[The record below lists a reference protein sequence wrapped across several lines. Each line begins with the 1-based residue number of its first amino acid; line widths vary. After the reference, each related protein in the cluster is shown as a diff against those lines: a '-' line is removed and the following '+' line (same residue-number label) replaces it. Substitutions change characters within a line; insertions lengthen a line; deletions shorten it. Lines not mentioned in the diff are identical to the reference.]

1 MSQPPGLLRREPRLK
16 GKQDA
21 CEPPSAPADPRARP
35 ASSPPSAR
43 GPWRRERGA
52 ARGACAVVLPA
63 PPSAHRRV
71 RGQSAG
77 WRQRR
82 AGSARPP
89 PLSAYRLPADP
100 HLGLQRPGICKFP
113 ALTVIMDSV
122 FLTEDKA
129 NSLLK
134 RYPRANTFLEELKQ
148 GDIEH
153 ECREEICSYEE
164 AREAFENEEKTK
176 EFWKLYKNG
185 LQGESNT
192 GHSWYSFYLAFPL
205 IIGLFVILIV
215 VFVIW
220 RCLFKKKMRR
230 QLVYVHR
237 GAHEAM
243 GDGAV
248 ADGRGPLPP
257 PLSIVHSPQ
266 EEMYEVSGLSPG
278 GLSYADGRS
287 DSISTRLSNC
297 DPPPSYEEAT
307 GEISMRSET
316 EQHLDPPPQYE
327 DIVNSASASAVAL
340 SPVVTSTK

>member
-1 MSQPPGLLRREPRLK
+1 MGPLRGVRVE
-16 GKQDA
+16 
-21 CEPPSAPADPRARP
+21 SAPLPSSPRRP
-35 ASSPPSAR
+35 PAASSRSIT
-43 GPWRRERGA
+43 GPIIENKYLSDLLLALTWLIETA
-52 ARGACAVVLPA
+52 
-63 PPSAHRRV
+63 
-71 RGQSAG
+71 GQPENKIPVFANKKKLIQVDCNWQTQQDIS
-77 WRQRR
+77 
-82 AGSARPP
+82 SFV
-89 PLSAYRLPADP
+89 YRLD
-100 HLGLQRPGICKFP
+100 ICKFP
-113 ALTVIMDSV
+113 ALTAVTMDSV

-129 NSLLK
+129 NSVLK
-134 RYPRANTFLEELKQ
+134 RYPRANTFLEEIKQ

-176 EFWKLYKNG
+176 EFWKVYKNG

-215 VFVIW
+215 IFVIW

-230 QLVYVHR
+230 QSVYVHR
-237 GAHEAM
+237 GAHGAL
-243 GDGAV
+243 GDG

-278 GLSYADGRS
+278 GLSYSDARS

-307 GEISMRSET
+307 GEISVRRSET

-327 DIVNSASASAVAL
+327 DIVNSSSASAIAL
-340 SPVVTSTK
+340 TPIVTSTK

>member
-1 MSQPPGLLRREPRLK
+1 S
-16 GKQDA
+16 
-21 CEPPSAPADPRARP
+21 
-35 ASSPPSAR
+35 
-43 GPWRRERGA
+43 
-52 ARGACAVVLPA
+52 
-63 PPSAHRRV
+63 H
-71 RGQSAG
+71 
-77 WRQRR
+77 
-82 AGSARPP
+82 
-89 PLSAYRLPADP
+89 
-100 HLGLQRPGICKFP
+100 
-113 ALTVIMDSV
+113 SV

-129 NSLLK
+129 NSVLK
-134 RYPRANTFLEELKQ
+134 RYPRANKFLEELKQ

-153 ECREEICSYEE
+153 ECREEICTYEE

-176 EFWKLYKNG
+176 EFWKVYKNG

-215 VFVIW
+215 IFVIW

-230 QLVYVHR
+230 QSVYVHR

-248 ADGRGPLPP
+248 SDGRGSLPQ

-278 GLSYADGRS
+278 GLSYTDARS

-327 DIVNSASASAVAL
+327 DIVNSSSASAIAL
-340 SPVVTSTK
+340 SPVTTSTK

>member
-1 MSQPPGLLRREPRLK
+1 M
-16 GKQDA
+16 
-21 CEPPSAPADPRARP
+21 
-35 ASSPPSAR
+35 
-43 GPWRRERGA
+43 RGA
-52 ARGACAVVLPA
+52 AACSSTGPAAGSSGAVQRGGG
-63 PPSAHRRV
+63 S
-71 RGQSAG
+71 RG
-77 WRQRR
+77 

-89 PLSAYRLPADP
+89 PPPSHRVPADP
-100 HLGLQRPGICKFP
+100 RLGRQRLDTCKFP
-113 ALTVIMDSV
+113 ALTVIIMDSV

-129 NSLLK
+129 NSVLK

-176 EFWKLYKNG
+176 EFWKVYKNG

-215 VFVIW
+215 IFVIW

-230 QLVYVHR
+230 QSVYAHR

-278 GLSYADGRS
+278 GLSYTDGQS

-307 GEISMRSET
+307 GESSMRRSET

-327 DIVNSASASAVAL
+327 DIVNSSSASAIEL
-340 SPVVTSTK
+340 TPVVTSAK

>member
-1 MSQPPGLLRREPRLK
+1 
-16 GKQDA
+16 
-21 CEPPSAPADPRARP
+21 
-35 ASSPPSAR
+35 
-43 GPWRRERGA
+43 
-52 ARGACAVVLPA
+52 
-63 PPSAHRRV
+63 
-71 RGQSAG
+71 
-77 WRQRR
+77 
-82 AGSARPP
+82 
-89 PLSAYRLPADP
+89 
-100 HLGLQRPGICKFP
+100 
-113 ALTVIMDSV
+113 V

-129 NSLLK
+129 NSVLK
-134 RYPRANTFLEELKQ
+134 RYPRANTFLEEIKQ

-176 EFWKLYKNG
+176 EFWKVYKNG

-220 RCLFKKKMRR
+220 RCLFRKKARR
-230 QLVYVHR
+230 QSVYAHR
-237 GAHEAM
+237 AAPGAP
-243 GDGAV
+243 GDG
-248 ADGRGPLPP
+248 ADGRGPLP

-266 EEMYEVSGLSPG
+266 EEMDEVSGLSPG
-278 GLSYADGRS
+278 GLSYSDARS

-307 GEISMRSET
+307 GEISVRRSET

-327 DIVNSASASAVAL
+327 DIVNSGSASAIAL
-340 SPVVTSTK
+340 TPIVTSTK

>member
-1 MSQPPGLLRREPRLK
+1 
-16 GKQDA
+16 
-21 CEPPSAPADPRARP
+21 
-35 ASSPPSAR
+35 
-43 GPWRRERGA
+43 
-52 ARGACAVVLPA
+52 
-63 PPSAHRRV
+63 
-71 RGQSAG
+71 
-77 WRQRR
+77 
-82 AGSARPP
+82 
-89 PLSAYRLPADP
+89 
-100 HLGLQRPGICKFP
+100 
-113 ALTVIMDSV
+113 SV

-129 NSLLK
+129 NSVLK
-134 RYPRANTFLEELKQ
+134 RYPRANTFLEEIKQ

-176 EFWKLYKNG
+176 EFWKVYKNG

-230 QLVYVHR
+230 QSVYAAHR
-237 GAHEAM
+237 GAPAAL
-243 GDGAV
+243 GDG
-248 ADGRGPLPP
+248 ADGRGPRPP

-266 EEMYEVSGLSPG
+266 EEMFEVTGLSPG
-278 GLSYADGRS
+278 GLSYSDARS

-307 GEISMRSET
+307 GEISVRRVET

-327 DIVNSASASAVAL
+327 DIVNSSSAGAIAL
-340 SPVVTSTK
+340 TPIVTCTK

>member
-1 MSQPPGLLRREPRLK
+1 MADISGVKAASLLQSCLRKQMELNFDK
-16 GKQDA
+16 GS
-21 CEPPSAPADPRARP
+21 C
-35 ASSPPSAR
+35 
-43 GPWRRERGA
+43 
-52 ARGACAVVLPA
+52 
-63 PPSAHRRV
+63 
-71 RGQSAG
+71 
-77 WRQRR
+77 
-82 AGSARPP
+82 
-89 PLSAYRLPADP
+89 
-100 HLGLQRPGICKFP
+100 
-113 ALTVIMDSV
+113 SV
-122 FLTEDKA
+122 FIAENKA
-129 NSLLK
+129 NSVLK
-134 RYPRANTFLEELKQ
+134 RYPRANKFLEELKQ

-153 ECREEICSYEE
+153 ECREEICTYEE

-176 EFWKLYKNG
+176 EFWKVYKNG

-215 VFVIW
+215 IFVIW
-220 RCLFKKKMRR
+220 RCLFKKKTRR
-230 QLVYVHR
+230 QSVYVRR

-248 ADGRGPLPP
+248 SDGRDSLPQ

-278 GLSYADGRS
+278 GLSYTDAQS

-307 GEISMRSET
+307 GEISMRRSET

-327 DIVNSASASAVAL
+327 DIVNSSSATAIAL
-340 SPVVTSTK
+340 SPVITSTK

>member
-1 MSQPPGLLRREPRLK
+1 MRG
-16 GKQDA
+16 GVA
-21 CEPPSAPADPRARP
+21 CPAENAPESSGPANGSAAAERGRQHSATSAARTPADPRF
-35 ASSPPSAR
+35 
-43 GPWRRERGA
+43 
-52 ARGACAVVLPA
+52 
-63 PPSAHRRV
+63 
-71 RGQSAG
+71 GQ
-77 WRQRR
+77 QR
-82 AGSARPP
+82 
-89 PLSAYRLPADP
+89 LD
-100 HLGLQRPGICKFP
+100 ICKFP
-113 ALTVIMDSV
+113 ASTVVIMDSV
-122 FLTEDKA
+122 FLTEDQA
-129 NSLLK
+129 NSVLK

-176 EFWKLYKNG
+176 EFWKVYKNG

-192 GHSWYSFYLAFPL
+192 GHTWYSFYLAFPL

-215 VFVIW
+215 IFVIW

-230 QLVYVHR
+230 QSVYAHR
-237 GAHEAM
+237 GTHEAM

-266 EEMYEVSGLSPG
+266 EEMYEVSGFSPG
-278 GLSYADGRS
+278 ALSYTDGQS

-307 GEISMRSET
+307 GEISMRRNET

-327 DIVNSASASAVAL
+327 DIVNSSSAGAIAL
-340 SPVVTSTK
+340 SPIVTSTK

>member
-1 MSQPPGLLRREPRLK
+1 
-16 GKQDA
+16 
-21 CEPPSAPADPRARP
+21 
-35 ASSPPSAR
+35 
-43 GPWRRERGA
+43 
-52 ARGACAVVLPA
+52 
-63 PPSAHRRV
+63 
-71 RGQSAG
+71 
-77 WRQRR
+77 
-82 AGSARPP
+82 
-89 PLSAYRLPADP
+89 
-100 HLGLQRPGICKFP
+100 
-113 ALTVIMDSV
+113 SV

-129 NSLLK
+129 NSVLK
-134 RYPRANTFLEELKQ
+134 RYPRANTFLEEIKQ

-176 EFWKLYKNG
+176 EFWKVYKNG

-215 VFVIW
+215 IFVIW

-230 QLVYVHR
+230 QSVYVHR
-237 GAHEAM
+237 GAP
-243 GDGAV
+243 GDGA
-248 ADGRGPLPP
+248 AGRGPLPP

-278 GLSYADGRS
+278 GLSYSDAQS

-307 GEISMRSET
+307 GEISVRSEN

-327 DIVNSASASAVAL
+327 DIVNSSSANAIAL
-340 SPVVTSTK
+340 TPIVTSTK

>member
-1 MSQPPGLLRREPRLK
+1 
-16 GKQDA
+16 
-21 CEPPSAPADPRARP
+21 
-35 ASSPPSAR
+35 
-43 GPWRRERGA
+43 
-52 ARGACAVVLPA
+52 
-63 PPSAHRRV
+63 
-71 RGQSAG
+71 
-77 WRQRR
+77 
-82 AGSARPP
+82 
-89 PLSAYRLPADP
+89 
-100 HLGLQRPGICKFP
+100 
-113 ALTVIMDSV
+113 MDSV

-129 NSLLK
+129 NSVLK
-134 RYPRANTFLEELKQ
+134 RYPRANTFLEEVKE
-148 GDIEH
+148 GDLER
-153 ECREEICSYEE
+153 ECKEEICSYEE

-176 EFWKLYKNG
+176 EFWKVYKNG

-192 GHSWYSFYLAFPL
+192 GHNWYSFYLAFPL

-215 VFVIW
+215 IFVIW

-230 QLVYVHR
+230 QSVYAHR

-243 GDGAV
+243 GDGAM

-316 EQHLDPPPQYE
+316 EEQLDPPPQYE
-327 DIVNSASASAVAL
+327 DIVNSSSASAIAL

>member
-1 MSQPPGLLRREPRLK
+1 
-16 GKQDA
+16 
-21 CEPPSAPADPRARP
+21 
-35 ASSPPSAR
+35 
-43 GPWRRERGA
+43 
-52 ARGACAVVLPA
+52 
-63 PPSAHRRV
+63 
-71 RGQSAG
+71 
-77 WRQRR
+77 
-82 AGSARPP
+82 
-89 PLSAYRLPADP
+89 
-100 HLGLQRPGICKFP
+100 
-113 ALTVIMDSV
+113 MDSV

-129 NSLLK
+129 NSVLK

-176 EFWKLYKNG
+176 EFWKVYKNG

-192 GHSWYSFYLAFPL
+192 GHTWYSFYLAFPL

-215 VFVIW
+215 IFVIW

-230 QLVYVHR
+230 QSVYVHR

-278 GLSYADGRS
+278 GLSYTDGRS

-307 GEISMRSET
+307 GETSMGRSET

-327 DIVNSASASAVAL
+327 DIVNSSSASAIAL

>member
-1 MSQPPGLLRREPRLK
+1 
-16 GKQDA
+16 
-21 CEPPSAPADPRARP
+21 
-35 ASSPPSAR
+35 
-43 GPWRRERGA
+43 
-52 ARGACAVVLPA
+52 
-63 PPSAHRRV
+63 
-71 RGQSAG
+71 
-77 WRQRR
+77 
-82 AGSARPP
+82 
-89 PLSAYRLPADP
+89 
-100 HLGLQRPGICKFP
+100 
-113 ALTVIMDSV
+113 MDSV

-129 NSLLK
+129 NSVLK

-176 EFWKLYKNG
+176 EFWKVYKNG

-192 GHSWYSFYLAFPL
+192 GHTWYSFYLAFPL

-215 VFVIW
+215 IFVIW

-230 QLVYVHR
+230 QSVYVHR
-237 GAHEAM
+237 GAHGAL

-248 ADGRGPLPP
+248 ADGRGPVPP

-278 GLSYADGRS
+278 GLSYTDARS

-307 GEISMRSET
+307 GEVSVRRSET

-327 DIVNSASASAVAL
+327 DIVNSSSAGAIAL
-340 SPVVTSTK
+340 TPIVTSDK